1 MDHSSTINIK
11 SQRDQEEAHLLNQQG
26 SKKDIDDTSIRITSS
41 CLVEIPSSKIEK
53 DSLLSQEQQIQS
65 NKQNRQ
71 AFSIYMG
78 TPFVLRVFMIDML
91 KLLLKAARDSKYFKS
106 LSAENL
112 PELPLQQQISYNY
125 QKFQTNLDR
134 KIEEAQQQNRTL
146 NAQDMLNVFVKT
158 FSKQLTITIIL
169 TCLSYVCLFGSS
181 LLIKQLIS
189 YIQNDGVYQTS
200 LLIAGSLIITNILWV
215 LFHHNN
221 LRLNAMVQSNFRSIF
236 MKVLY
241 KKVSSLSAFS
251 VKEANVG
258 KLINLI
264 SNDLQT
270 LEQRF
275 NAIFLL
281 LSVPLPLVASTSYL
295 YIKYGF
301 SGLLGFGLLIV
312 AYPILLLLSKLN
324 QKFFSDKSK
333 YTDQRINL
341 TKEIIEGV
349 RLIKMYAWEEAFLH
363 SMNIVRQVEILNIL
377 RITIITVLTFCIG
390 HSFSIFGTYLILYF
404 MFNYGESSAVDTALL
419 FTTLNMLNFT
429 KNQALNVLS
438 FGVSNI
444 LQLKVILN
452 RMISVLVLKEKSMT
466 KIESI
471 NLFIINV
478 SKYLNKF
485 INSDQ
490 EEENNTYIQQCKLE
504 NGSIIFQNF
513 TGYWKENIAVLNN
526 IDLNIK
532 RGELVC
538 IVGKVGSGK
547 TSLLNCLLREIPI
560 YKGYFNFSGKL
571 AYVEQEPYIFS
582 NTVKDNIL
590 FGRQYDG
597 ELYQNVIKASC
608 LEQDIKLFEFGDQTH
623 IGERGVNISG
633 GQKARISLARALYSQ
648 ADIYLLDD
656 PLSAVDSK
664 VAKTLFF
671 EAIKGFCKD
680 STVILVTHQIHFSRF
695 ASKIVILDQ
704 GKIAQQGAY
713 AELEQTLQNL
723 SSELHH
729 NDQKFDVK
737 SEENTNDFETINQIQ
752 ENSQDTNNIIK
763 NNQPQKEIIQKEEDV
778 IVNSQTYFSFFKES
792 GKQIIKQILF
802 LSKIIKIQLK
812 GIIFV
817 MPLIIAFYI
826 CSHIVYVYFN
836 KALGEFDVS
845 ENKLELIH
853 RIGYIVVIY
862 IFAQLIKHVSLCFA
876 INKLCNKLLHK
887 MVFSLLRSKVLFFDV
902 TPSGRILQRFS
913 SDIGNILA
921 KYLQTQKLIG
931 GSQNQKGQID
941 ENLALILVDIFEVF
955 IGIIVTFTTIIMIAP
970 YFSLVVLFEAVVLF
984 YFLKKCK
991 LGFMQ
996 TKQIDLKT
1004 KSPLLTFFSLSIQ
1017 GVLPIKVYQQKE
1029 NFEKEF
1035 DYLASNSL
1043 RASIYYLVCQRGFG
1057 GFINLFSAICN
1068 GLGIFLIVYVASST
1082 SDIGQCII
1090 YFVNGIELLQWG
1102 MRQLVNLDV
1111 AMTNVQRCLNLT
1123 KIESE
1128 PSLKTKYDSQLK
1140 KISISQQGEQI
1151 KKFPFQGELVF
1162 KKVKMRYR
1170 QDLDLVFKDLS
1181 FKIIP
1186 GKRVGFVG
1194 RTGAG
1199 KSSII
1204 QALFRITELEYN
1216 QEREDNCDILLDGH
1230 SIRNLGL
1237 HTLRAGISIIPQSPF
1252 IFSGTI
1258 RRNLDPLDEYTDEA
1272 IYDVLRDIS
1281 LYDKVSQL
1289 QKNIY
1294 EDMSNASDI
1303 FSAGQK
1309 QLICLG
1315 RAILRQSQLIVLD
1328 EATANVDMLT
1338 DELIQEKIRQKF
1350 KKSTV
1355 ITIAHRL
1362 NTIAD
1367 YDQIIVMEQ
1376 GKAVESG
1383 TPYELLQNQNGVFY
1397 QMVQHTG
1404 VKNAL
1409 LVQAIA
1415 HQKELQNQ
1423 MHEI

>member
-1 MDHSSTINIK
+1 MDKSSTFNIK
-11 SQRDQEEAHLLNQQG
+11 SQGDQEDVSLLNQQE
-26 SKKDIDDTSIRITSS
+26 SKKNMEDKSIVATSS
-41 CLVEIPSSKIEK
+41 CFIEIPSSQIQK
-53 DSLLSQEQQIQS
+53 DHLLSQEQQMQQIESSSQP
-65 NKQNRQ
+65 
-71 AFSIYMG
+71 FSIYMQ
-78 TPFVLRVFMIDML
+78 TPFILRALMIDML
-91 KLLLKAARDSKYFKS
+91 KLLLKAARDSKFFKS
-106 LSAENL
+106 LTVANL
-112 PELPLQQQISYNY
+112 PELPPQQQITHNY

-134 KIEEAQQQNRTL
+134 KLEEARKNNRIL

-158 FSKQLTITIIL
+158 FSKQLTVTIIL
-169 TCLSYVCLFGSS
+169 TCLSYMCLFGSS

-189 YIQNDGVYQTS
+189 YIQNNGVNQTA
-200 LLIAGSLIITNILWV
+200 LLIAGSLITLNILWV

-221 LRLNAMVQSNFRSIF
+221 LRLNAMVQSNFRNIF

-275 NAIFLL
+275 NAIFFL
-281 LSVPLPLVASTSYL
+281 LSVPLPLIASTSYL

-301 SGLLGFGLLIV
+301 AGLFGFGLLIIT
-312 AYPILLLLSKLN
+312 YPILLFLSKLN

-349 RLIKMYAWEEAFLH
+349 RLIKMYAWEEAFFH
-363 SMNIVRQVEILNIL
+363 SMNVVRKLELMNIL
-377 RITIITVLTFCIG
+377 KITIITVLNFCIG
-390 HSFSIFGTYLILYF
+390 HTFSIFGTYFILYF
-404 MFNYGESSAVDTALL
+404 MFNYGESGAVDTALL
-419 FTTLNMLNFT
+419 FTTLNILNFT

-438 FGVSNI
+438 IGVSNI
-444 LQLKVILN
+444 LQLKVIIN

-466 KIESI
+466 KIE
-471 NLFIINV
+471 
-478 SKYLNKF
+478 
-485 INSDQ
+485 D
-490 EEENNTYIQQCKLE
+490 EGEENAQTKLCQLQ
-504 NGSIIFQNF
+504 NGSVIFQNF
-513 TGYWKENIAVLNN
+513 TGYWKENIAVLNDIN
-526 IDLNIK
+526 LEINK
-532 RGELVC
+532 GELVC
-538 IVGKVGSGK
+538 IVGQVGSGK
-547 TSLLNCLLREIPI
+547 TSLLNCLLKEIPI
-560 YKGYFNFSGKL
+560 YKGYFNFSGNL

-582 NTVKDNIL
+582 NTVKENIL
-590 FGRQYDG
+590 FGREYNE

-608 LEQDIKLFEFGDQTH
+608 LEQDITKFEFGDQTH

-648 ADIYLLDD
+648 ADIYLFDD

-664 VAKTLFF
+664 VAKTIFF
-671 EAIKGFCKD
+671 EAIKAFCKD

-704 GKIAQQGAY
+704 GRIVQQGTY

-729 NDQKFDVK
+729 NDHKLTEK
-737 SEENTNDFETINQIQ
+737 SEENANKSEKLYQTQQINDETNKIV
-752 ENSQDTNNIIK
+752 NNC
-763 NNQPQKEIIQKEEDV
+763 QPQKEVVPKEEDV
-778 IVNSQTYFSFFKES
+778 VVNLQTYFGFFKES
-792 GKQIIKQILF
+792 
-802 LSKIIKIQLK
+802 

-817 MPLIIAFYI
+817 MPLIIVFYI
-826 CSHIVYVYFN
+826 FSHVVYVQFN
-836 KALGEFDVS
+836 KALGEFDES
-845 ENKLELIH
+845 ENKQELIH
-853 RIGYIVVIY
+853 RIGYIVLIY
-862 IFAQLIKHVSLCFA
+862 IFAQLIKNISLCFA

-887 MVFSLLRSKVLFFDV
+887 MVLSLLRSKVLFFDV

-913 SDIGNILA
+913 SDIG
-921 KYLQTQKLIG
+921 
-931 GSQNQKGQID
+931 QID
-941 ENLALILVDIFEVF
+941 ENLALILADIFEIF
-955 IGIIVTFTTIIMIAP
+955 IGIIVNFTTIILITP
-970 YFSLVVLFEAVVLF
+970 YFSFVVLFEAAVLF
-984 YFLKKCK
+984 YFFKKCK
-991 LGFMQ
+991 QGIMS

-1017 GVLPIKVYQQKE
+1017 GVLPIKVYKQNE

-1035 DYLASNSL
+1035 DFLASNQL

-1057 GFINLFSAICN
+1057 AFINLFTAICN
-1068 GLGIFLIVYVASST
+1068 GMGIFLIVYVANST

-1123 KIESE
+1123 KIEHE
-1128 PSLKTKYDSQLK
+1128 PSLKTQYDGQLEYKSQD
-1140 KISISQQGEQI
+1140 EQV
-1151 KKFPFQGELVF
+1151 KKFPFEGQLVF
-1162 KKVKMRYR
+1162 KNVKMRYR
-1170 QDLDLVFKDLS
+1170 KDLDLVFKDLS
-1181 FKIIP
+1181 FKILP

-1216 QEREDNCDILLDGH
+1216 QGRGDSCDILLDGH
-1230 SIRNLGL
+1230 SIKNLGL

-1258 RRNLDPLDEYTDEA
+1258 RRNLDPLDEYTDET
-1272 IYDVLRDIS
+1272 IYEVLRDIS
-1281 LYDKVSQL
+1281 LYEKVNQL
-1289 QKNIY
+1289 PKNIY

-1315 RAILRQSQLIVLD
+1315 RAILRKSQLIVLD

-1350 KKSTV
+1350 KNSTV

-1376 GKAVESG
+1376 GKAVEQG
-1383 TPYELLQNQNGVFY
+1383 TPYELLQNSNGIFY

-1404 VKNAL
+1404 AKNAL
-1409 LVQAIA
+1409 LIKRIA
-1415 HQKELQNQ
+1415 HQKELQKQ
-1423 MHEI
+1423 TQEDI

>member
-1 MDHSSTINIK
+1 MDHSPTVNIK
-11 SQRDQEEAHLLNQQG
+11 LQGEQEEASLLHKQE
-26 SKKDIDDTSIRITSS
+26 SKQSMDDKSIVVTSN
-41 CLVEIPSSKIEK
+41 CLIELSSSKIEK
-53 DSLLSQEQQIQS
+53 DNLLNQDQQMQS
-65 NKQNRQ
+65 NQPSTQ
-71 AFSIYMG
+71 PFSIYMD
-78 TPFVLRVFMIDML
+78 TPFVLRVFMLDML
-91 KLLLKAARDSKYFKS
+91 KLLLKAAEDSKYFKS
-106 LSAENL
+106 LTASNL
-112 PELPLQQQISYNY
+112 PELPLQQQISFSY
-125 QKFQTNLDR
+125 QKFQNNLDKR
-134 KIEEAQQQNRTL
+134 IEEASKNNRVL

-158 FSKQLTITIIL
+158 FSKQLTVTIIL

-189 YIQNDGVYQTS
+189 YIQNDGVNQTS
-200 LLIAGSLIITNILWV
+200 LLIAGSLIIMNILWV
-215 LFHHNN
+215 LIHHNN
-221 LRLNAMVQSNFRSIF
+221 LRSNAMVQSNFRSIF

-241 KKVSSLSAFS
+241 KKVSSLSAYS

-281 LSVPLPLVASTSYL
+281 LSVPLPLVASTSFL
-295 YIKYGF
+295 FIKYGVA
-301 SGLLGFGLLIV
+301 GLVGFGLLIA
-312 AYPILLLLSKLN
+312 AYPILILLSKLN
-324 QKFFSDKSK
+324 QKLFSDKSK

-363 SMNIVRQVEILNIL
+363 SMSLIRKLEILNIL
-377 RITIITVLTFCIG
+377 KITIITVLNFCIG
-390 HSFSIFGTYLILYF
+390 HTFSIFGTYLILYF
-404 MFNYGESSAVDTALL
+404 MFNYGESAAVDTALL

-429 KNQALNVLS
+429 KNQTLNVLS

-452 RMISVLVLKEKSMT
+452 RMISVLVLKEKSMI
-466 KIESI
+466 KIE
-471 NLFIINV
+471 N
-478 SKYLNKF
+478 YG
-485 INSDQ
+485 
-490 EEENNTYIQQCKLE
+490 EENAQTQLCELE
-504 NGSIIFQNF
+504 IGSVVFQNF
-513 TGYWKENIAVLNN
+513 TGYWKEDIAVLNEIN
-526 IDLNIK
+526 LEIN

-538 IVGKVGSGK
+538 IVGQVGSGK
-547 TSLLNCLLREIPI
+547 TSLLNCLLKEIPF

-590 FGRQYDG
+590 FGRQYNE

-671 EAIKGFCKD
+671 EAIKEFCKD

-704 GKIAQQGAY
+704 GRIAQQGTY
-713 AELEQTLQNL
+713 TELEQTLQNL

-729 NDQKFDVK
+729 NDHKFIENSK
-737 SEENTNDFETINQIQ
+737 ENTN
-752 ENSQDTNNIIK
+752 NSQKIDQAQQKSKEKYNIIK
-763 NNQPQKEIIQKEEDV
+763 NQQPEKEVVPKEEDV
-778 IVNSQTYFSFFKES
+778 VVNSQTYFSFFKES
-792 GKQIIKQILF
+792 GV
-802 LSKIIKIQLK
+802 
-812 GIIFV
+812 IFV
-817 MPLIIAFYI
+817 MPLIIGFYI

-836 KALGEFDVS
+836 KALGEFDDS

-853 RIGYIVVIY
+853 RIGYIVAIY
-862 IFAQLIKHVSLCFA
+862 IFAQLVKHISLCFA

-887 MVFSLLRSKVLFFDV
+887 MVLSLLRSKVLFFDI

-913 SDIGNILA
+913 SDI
-921 KYLQTQKLIG
+921 
-931 GSQNQKGQID
+931 GQID

-955 IGIIVTFTTIIMIAP
+955 IGIIVTFTAIILIAP
-970 YFSLVVLFEAVVLF
+970 YFSIVVLFEAVVLF

-1017 GVLPIKVYQQKE
+1017 GVLPIKVYGQKE

-1068 GLGIFLIVYVASST
+1068 GIGIFLIVYVAHST

-1123 KIESE
+1123 QIELE
-1128 PSLKTKYDSQLK
+1128 PSLKTNYDRQLENINFK
-1140 KISISQQGEQI
+1140 QEGEQI
-1151 KKFPFQGELVF
+1151 KKFPFEGELVF
-1162 KKVKMRYR
+1162 KNVKMRYR
-1170 QDLDLVFKDLS
+1170 QDLDLVLKDLS

-1216 QEREDNCDILLDGH
+1216 QERGDTCDILLDGH
-1230 SIRNLGL
+1230 SIKNLGL

-1258 RRNLDPLDEYTDEA
+1258 RRNLDPLDEYSDQA
-1272 IYDVLRDIS
+1272 IYEVLRDIS
-1281 LYDKVSQL
+1281 LYDKMSQL
-1289 QKNIY
+1289 KNNIH

-1383 TPYELLQNQNGVFY
+1383 TPYELLQNLNGVFY

-1404 VKNAL
+1404 EKNAL
-1409 LVQAIA
+1409 IIQSIA
-1415 HQKELQNQ
+1415 HQKEIQKQTQDIKFQDSNN
-1423 MHEI
+1423 